1 MIFIVD
7 YLNPFLWFS
16 GAIIEPM
23 TLLVIFMIGI
33 PIIMFLILF
42 LIEVRNSKKSLI
54 LYFET
59 ENLLNSL
66 LTKIKDGRIFLGKKQ
81 ISVDKASTLHM
92 RTGFMFKSYKPV
104 YVIKHNLAL
113 PLHFTKAGIK
123 VYTGENLKHLVENKT
138 LEQLLKPKG
147 ADKQVILFLV
157 IGAVIGILCGIL
169 LADFIPKGSQVASTA
184 TPVAGIILN
193 KTRTWR
199 N

>member
-1 MIFIVD
+1 MVCLVDIF
-7 YLNPFLWFS
+7 NPFEW
-16 GAIIEPM
+16 GTVIEPT
-23 TLLVIFMIGI
+23 TLLILFCIGI
-33 PIIMFLILF
+33 PIAMFGILF
-42 LIEVRNSKKSLI
+42 LIEVRNTKKSLI

-59 ENLLNSL
+59 ENLMNSL

-92 RTGFMFKSYKPV
+92 RTGFLFKSYKPV

-147 ADKQVILFLV
+147 ADKAIILYLV
-157 IGAVIGILCGIL
+157 IGVVIGLLCGIL
-169 LADFIPKGSQVASTA
+169 LADFIPKGETA
-184 TPVAGIILN
+184 APVATTAGSLIMN
-193 KTRTWR
+193 RSR
-199 N
+199 R